1 MNIFRRLGLFI
12 ENKHLWIVIAGVL
25 LIAAAIVGATRLT
38 QETGTK
44 TFISSSSQTYKDYT
58 RFNQHFSS
66 DTVVVIVTGEN
77 ITQLLQAKNLEAM
90 ANIEGQMSTNLGVLS
105 ALSPTSLIKQEQ
117 SQSPGTPI
125 ENLVVDPQTGQIR
138 PQFKGAFPDDKHA
151 FIRIV
156 LKGDLPSAEQK
167 RAIKDAERAVAAAN
181 FQGIKGIVTGTPVL
195 STQLKDSMS
204 SSLRNM
210 FLVAI
215 LLMLVILALIFS
227 VRGFFTWRWLPLG
240 VVVIG
245 IIYTF
250 GAMGILSV
258 PITIVSM
265 AVFPVLIGLGVD
277 YAIQFH
283 NRYDEEARRGK
294 TVADGIIESVTHI
307 GPAIGT
313 AIIAACLGFV
323 ALFFSPVPMIRD
335 FGQMLIIGVVVCYLV
350 ALFLLLSIL
359 YWHDRRSAGGTTVSN
374 TKEKPGT
381 DKVALVERG
390 LRRLAPWVIKSPAI
404 ILPIALVATVGG
416 FIADSHIKTETQET
430 KFFSQNLPAMKNI
443 LLLEKLAGGFT
454 SGSLLI
460 EAQDVTDPAIL
471 AWMAELQQH
480 IKTAYSDDVVSTDSV
495 SDLVLKNSGGVM
507 PQSAQQVKQILAP
520 LSDNTKLN
528 LVSDDYTAANLIIN
542 IREIGNAQA
551 KKLNE
556 QLTRDIANHPEGL
569 KVSLTGTT
577 VIRVK
582 TFDALTGGRVK
593 MTLIGVVFIFFGL
606 LLLFRLRLFRT
617 FAAVLPIGLILGWSS
632 GIMFLSGIKY
642 TPLTAT
648 LGALILGIGTE
659 FTILLMMRYYEE
671 RERGEA
677 PAEAMTAAIT
687 KIGRAIIASGFTV
700 IGGFAALLIARDF
713 PVLSDF
719 GIVTMINVLFALI
732 STLVVLPSLIVLLD
746 RWRESRQ
753 MKSQL

>member
-1 MNIFRRLGLFI
+1 MNIFKRLGLFI
-12 ENKHLWIVIAGVL
+12 ENKRLWIVIAGLL
-25 LIAAAIVGATRLT
+25 LIAVAIVGATRLT

-44 TFISSSSQTYKDYT
+44 TFISPSSQVYKDYI

-66 DTVVVIVTGEN
+66 DTVVVILTGEN
-77 ITQLLQAKNLEAM
+77 TTQLLQSQNLEAM
-90 ANIEGQMSTNLGVLS
+90 ENVEVEMSTNQGVLT
-105 ALSPTSLIKQEQ
+105 ALSPASIIRQEQ
-117 SQSPGTPI
+117 SQNPDTPI
-125 ENLVVDPQTGQIR
+125 ENLVVDSQTGKIR
-138 PQFKGAFPDDKHA
+138 PQFRSTFPDDKHA

-156 LKGDLPSAEQK
+156 LKGELPSGEQK
-167 RAIKDAERAVAAAN
+167 RTIKDVKHAIDTAN

-195 STQLKDSMS
+195 SRQLKDSMS

-250 GAMGILSV
+250 GAMGIFNV
-258 PITIVSM
+258 PITVVSM

-294 TVADGIIESVTHI
+294 TAADGIIESVTHI
-307 GPAIGT
+307 GPAIGI

-335 FGQMLIIGVVVCYLV
+335 FGQMLIIGVIFCYLV
-350 ALFLLLSIL
+350 ALFLLPTIL
-359 YWHDRRSAGGTTVSN
+359 YWHDRRKSGGATDRDIKN
-374 TKEKPGT
+374 KPGT
-381 DKVALVERG
+381 EKISFVEKG

-404 ILPIALVATVGG
+404 ILPLALVATVCG

-430 KFFSQNLPAMKNI
+430 KFFSQDLTAMKNI
-443 LLLEKLAGGFT
+443 FLLQKLAGGYS

-460 EAQDVTDPAIL
+460 EAQDVTDPSIL
-471 AWMAELQQH
+471 TWMAVLEQH
-480 IKTAYSDDVVSTDSV
+480 IKTVYSNDVVGTDSV
-495 SDLVLKNSGGVM
+495 ADLVLEKSGGVM
-507 PQSAQQVKQILAP
+507 PQTAQQVKQILSP
-520 LSDNTKLN
+520 LADNTRRN
-528 LVSDDYTAANLIIN
+528 LISDDYQAANLIIN

-551 KKLNE
+551 QKLNE
-556 QLTRDIANHPEGL
+556 QITKDIADHPEGVT
-569 KVSLTGTT
+569 VSLTGTS

-582 TFDALTGGRVK
+582 TFSALTSGRVK
-593 MTLIGVVFIFFGL
+593 MTLIGVAFIFCGL
-606 LLLFRLRLFRT
+606 LLLFRLKLFRT
-617 FAAVLPIGLILGWSS
+617 IMAVLPIGLILGWSS
-632 GIMFLSGIKY
+632 GIMFLLGIKY

-659 FTILLMMRYYEE
+659 FTILLMMRYFEE
-671 RERGEA
+671 RENGEA
-677 PAEAMTAAIT
+677 PSEAMTAAMT

-713 PVLSDF
+713 TILSDF
-719 GIVTMINVLFALI
+719 GIVTMINVFFALI
-732 STLVVLPSLIVLLD
+732 STLIVLPSLIVLLD
-746 RWRESRQ
+746 CWRESRQ
-753 MKSQL
+753 VKSQ